1 VLSAFVSTGIHP
13 LEPDVILDR
22 FKKSTPPPPVTPPE
36 QTEPQPAAS
45 SPNWRRC
52 RSDFDRAVRY
62 GDQEAANKAL
72 QAIHQ
77 LHVQNE
83 LKDHRIADLE
93 QAIQAKKKRSKKK
106 KVLPLSP
113 RDPNVQGGAV
123 FYDPLSKARADR
135 RMRDAEKQEI
145 AEEAAKAD
153 QKQVRYNHKLL
164 REKTKA
170 DNAEKTARRREE
182 TAQRRAQEDREKQAR
197 KAEKERVRELKNAQK
212 VSKLPKQARKKT
224 SKKPQS
230 KISKGGGSA
239 ARRRPQVVHEPS
251 SVPLT
256 VTTRSKRAVRPT
268 YKLRD
273 LKVSHKSIL

>member
-1 VLSAFVSTGIHP
+1 
-13 LEPDVILDR
+13 
-22 FKKSTPPPPVTPPE
+22 
-36 QTEPQPAAS
+36 
-45 SPNWRRC
+45 
-52 RSDFDRAVRY
+52 VRY
-62 GDQEAANKAL
+62 GDQKAANKAL
-72 QAIHQ
+72 QGIHQ

-106 KVLPLSP
+106 KVLQLSP

-153 QKQVRYNHKLL
+153 QKQVRYNNKLL

-170 DNAEKTARRREE
+170 DNAEKTAQRREE
-182 TAQRRAQEDREKQAR
+182 TAQKRAQEDREKQAR
-197 KAEKERVRELKNAQK
+197 RAEKERVRELKNAQK

-224 SKKPQS
+224 LKKPQS
-230 KISKGGGSA
+230 KISKGGGGA
-239 ARRRPQVVHEPS
+239 ARRRPQVAHEPS
-251 SVPLT
+251 SAAQGVE
-256 VTTRSKRAVRPT
+256 TRSGRVIRPT
-268 YKLRD
+268 EKMRQP
-273 LKVSHKSIL
+273 KVSR